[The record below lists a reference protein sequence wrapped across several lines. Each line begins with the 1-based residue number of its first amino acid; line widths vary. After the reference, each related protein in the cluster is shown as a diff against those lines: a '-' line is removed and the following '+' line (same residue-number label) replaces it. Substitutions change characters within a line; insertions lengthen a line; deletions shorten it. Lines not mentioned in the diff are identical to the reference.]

1 MINFQYKIL
10 KCFWKILCAYKRFLT
25 SCDMIIHSYKTYRP
39 VKSICPTGEQNYI
52 QCTTMAKT
60 YYIRH
65 YIYRKESIANGT
77 YIQNVT
83 PIGN

>member
-1 MINFQYKIL
+1 MF
-10 KCFWKILCAYKRFLT
+10 KCFENFHYKRF
-25 SCDMIIHSYKTYRP
+25 SDVMRYDYSFIHILYKTYRP
-39 VKSICPTGEQNYI
+39 VKSICPLENKTI

-83 PIGN
+83 PIGNLF